1 MKKIFLTS
9 LPLALFLCLSLTQTS
24 YAKKNK
30 GPFSEGKLL
39 AMSYSCFD
47 ILTAKE
53 DLVYRACENRSMFIA
68 EGNRLQQF
76 VQGQKIK
83 FSIGKNEKK
92 MWIYNEQKQKAFKT
106 KKPIYRNKQHCHF
119 V

>member
-1 MKKIFLTS
+1 
-9 LPLALFLCLSLTQTS
+9 
-24 YAKKNK
+24 
-30 GPFSEGKLL
+30 
-39 AMSYSCFD
+39 MSYSCFD

-106 KKPIYRNKQHCHF
+106 KIVRKFTKENYWEIFNHRYIK
-119 V
+119 